1 MGLFDALGSFGQFL
15 ETKLDEFLRAHPELE
30 LQILADQV
38 DQQYAEALNLL
49 KNSQA
54 EEERYKKQILEL
66 AEEIKTWHGRVEKAK
81 QAKRPDLATQAQA
94 VEDRLL
100 QQGNTLWAAMKAA
113 AQRQVDTR
121 QLLQQIEGKREEIK
135 RRQQE
140 LWRQQAQST
149 PEPWGSPRGDQQWQ
163 ELERQFRELE
173 LQLELDELRRKR

>member
-49 KNSQA
+49 KN
-54 EEERYKKQILEL
+54 KQILEL